1 MAREKKWD
9 NESARVKAYRERK
22 RLESL
27 GMTVPPDVAVEA
39 AYADLAEPAL
49 PDLPVGRA
57 APPVE
62 EYVALQLAI
71 TRAELDA
78 RRDRGGRER
87 PADAADIDEAG
98 RLERTEAYARYRHAG
113 FVAGEIASL

>member
-1 MAREKKWD
+1 MGRPRKWASD
-9 NESARVKAYRERK
+9 AERK
-22 RLESL
+22 
-27 GMTVPPDVAVEA
+27 A
-39 AYADLAEPAL
+39 AERSGAEPEELEPRL
-49 PDLPVGRA
+49 PELPVGRA

-71 TRAELDA
+71 TRAELAA

-98 RLERTEAYARYRHAG
+98 RLARTEAYARYRHAG